1 MINNRRY
8 ETEWKTH
15 AKYLIDKVMTAL
27 IVFVSQQLQRF
38 LTNDR
43 VAKSF
48 SAFCN
53 YRNIS

>member
-38 LTNDR
+38 LTN
-43 VAKSF
+43 
-48 SAFCN
+48 
-53 YRNIS
+53 